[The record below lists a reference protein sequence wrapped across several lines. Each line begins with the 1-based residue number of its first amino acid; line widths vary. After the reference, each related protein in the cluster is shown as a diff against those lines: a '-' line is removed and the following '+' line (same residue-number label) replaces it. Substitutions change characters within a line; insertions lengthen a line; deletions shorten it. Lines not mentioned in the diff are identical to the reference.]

1 MSRRTRFWLAALCL
15 AAGLVTWNAV
25 FDSRVTSGTREYV
38 ERQQLFAEGR
48 GAPADMDVIMRAA
61 VSSGLRSA
69 TPWSLLPLVPALLL
83 MLPAWRRRSG

>member
-1 MSRRTRFWLAALCL
+1 MTRRARLWLAGLCL

-48 GAPADMDVIMRAA
+48 GPRVDMDAVMRAA
-61 VSSGLRSA
+61 VSSGLRAA
-69 TPWSLLPLVPALLL
+69 TLWSMLPLVPAVVLVISG
-83 MLPAWRRRSG
+83 RRKKPR